1 MSFSRHSC
9 SVYLGLPN
17 GSSGTV
23 KCSSRLRPVKSEM
36 GEISEKSCL
45 RPSRLN
51 QSKESSWILIRFCMA
66 KISGLLASDI
76 RVGNGV
82 ARESIVVAASAMYD
96 VSPQIK
102 TKKRQL
108 RN

>member
-23 KCSSRLRPVKSEM
+23 KCSARLRPVESEM
-36 GEISEKSCL
+36 GEISENSCL
-45 RPSRLN
+45 RTSRLN
-51 QSKESSWILIRFCMA
+51 QSKESSWMRIRFCMA
-66 KISGLLASDI
+66 RMSGLLASEI
-76 RVGNGV
+76 RVENGA

-96 VSPQIK
+96 VSPQLK
-102 TKKRQL
+102 T
-108 RN
+108 